1 MTEAKIL
8 HPFRKKRFKGGA
20 PLVSVL
26 LLYGTPYLP
35 IHLTAASPPCKQ
47 TNKIVYTVSA
57 NKNLFADTLDI
68 YCNFHREV
76 RLGGWGLRG
85 RIRHVSACATILRL
99 HGLLYLRASH

>member
-1 MTEAKIL
+1 MHKMGIFINLSKKINI
-8 HPFRKKRFKGGA
+8 
-20 PLVSVL
+20 LVKIDRTNYKNSL
-26 LLYGTPYLP
+26 TIIKIDIKYGTPYLP

-57 NKNLFADTLDI
+57 DKNLFADTLDI

-85 RIRHVSACATILRL
+85 RRPRH
-99 HGLLYLRASH
+99 

>member
-1 MTEAKIL
+1 MSLNVLMALFLEERSNVRISTLQDELEANGYMKHIN
-8 HPFRKKRFKGGA
+8 
-20 PLVSVL
+20 
-26 LLYGTPYLP
+26 YGTPYLP

-57 NKNLFADTLDI
+57 DKNLFADTLDI

-85 RIRHVSACATILRL
+85 RRPRH
-99 HGLLYLRASH
+99 